1 MFGEEDEIECDYD
14 DDYLMLATPSPSIL
28 TIEERRVQ
36 ESSRVRKTFVFNE
49 YTTLYDHIPYFTRL
63 YHILFC
69 NLRWS
74 ISEFNRKLFALRN
87 HEHTYN
93 S

>member
-36 ESSRVRKTFVFNE
+36 ESGRVRKTFVFSE
-49 YTTLYDHIPYFTRL
+49 YTTLYDPHSIL
-63 YHILFC
+63 YET
-69 NLRWS
+69 
-74 ISEFNRKLFALRN
+74 ISYSFL
-87 HEHTYN
+87 
-93 S
+93 